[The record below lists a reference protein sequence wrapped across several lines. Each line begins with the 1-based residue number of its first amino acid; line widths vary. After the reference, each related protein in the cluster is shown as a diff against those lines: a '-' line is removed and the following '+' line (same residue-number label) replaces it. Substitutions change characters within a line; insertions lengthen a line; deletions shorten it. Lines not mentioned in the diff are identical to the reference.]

1 MIIDTKVRPSWFI
14 CIHVMYQITIPVT
27 FGCIH
32 RYKQNSQIQL
42 TKHLALVAP
51 RFNSILLFR
60 LYNSNITLWNVH
72 FLKMI

>member
-32 RYKQNSQIQL
+32 KYKQNSQIQL

-51 RFNSILLFR
+51 RF
-60 LYNSNITLWNVH
+60 TA
-72 FLKMI
+72 